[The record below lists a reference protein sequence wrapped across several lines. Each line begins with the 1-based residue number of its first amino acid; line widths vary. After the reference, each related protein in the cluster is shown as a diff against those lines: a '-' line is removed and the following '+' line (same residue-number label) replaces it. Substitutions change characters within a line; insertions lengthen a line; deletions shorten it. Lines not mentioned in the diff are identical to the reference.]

1 MKLLTFEKH
10 GIACPGL
17 LAGEYVVDLLA
28 AGNAGAAE
36 FADDLDVIGFL
47 QLGEPATESSRRIV
61 AAIGKEIASGDLA
74 SLLDRGLLHRLES
87 LKLMAPVA
95 KPSKIVAIGLN
106 YRDHAREQGSPI
118 PESPIIFAKFPT
130 SVVGPGDAIVW
141 DPDLTKQVDYEAE
154 LAVIIGKKARDVS
167 EEDALSF
174 VGGYTCGNDVSARD
188 LQFGDHQWVRG
199 KSLDT
204 FCPLGPWLI
213 TPDEIPDPQA
223 LSIRALLNGEVMQD
237 SRTSE
242 MIFGVRELI
251 AFASR
256 AFTLLPGD
264 VIMTGTPHGVGVFRK
279 PPVFLKDGDKIA
291 IEIEKIGHLEN
302 VCRTRKSI

>member
-1 MKLLTFEKH
+1 MRLPTFEWN
-10 GIACPGL
+10 GDRCLGL
-17 LAGEYVVDLLA
+17 LAGDYVVDLKA
-28 AGNAGAAE
+28 ARQTGLVDFGLN
-36 FADDLDVIGFL
+36 LDVVDFLGLGQPALDATRRLLMSIGDDI
-47 QLGEPATESSRRIV
+47 AK
-61 AAIGKEIASGDLA
+61 GKVENLIE
-74 SLLDRGLLHRLES
+74 RGLLHRVDG
-87 LKLMAPVA
+87 LKLLAPVPN
-95 KPSKIVAIGLN
+95 PSKIIAIGLN

-130 SVVGPGDAIVW
+130 SVVGAGDTITW
-141 DPDLTKQVDYEAE
+141 DPELTHQVDYEVE
-154 LAVIIGKKARDVS
+154 LAVVIGRTARKVS
-167 EEDALSF
+167 EDDALSF
-174 VGGYTCGNDVSARD
+174 VAGYTCGNDVSARD

-204 FCPLGPWLI
+204 FCPLGPWLV

-223 LSIRALLNGEVMQD
+223 LSIRALLNGEVVQD

-242 MIFGVRELI
+242 MIFSVRYLI

-279 PPVFLKDGDKIA
+279 PPVFLKDGDRIA
-291 IEIEKIGHLEN
+291 VEIERIGRLEN
-302 VCRTRKSI
+302 VCRTQ